1 MQFRGE
7 KQTWYHDDFSSRLNL
22 FIFTL
27 VTPELLE
34 KLFFYNLTF
43 TSTLKSIKSI
53 YNNIKDSIIWKVNNL
68 Y

>member
-34 KLFFYNLTF
+34 KLNKAT
-43 TSTLKSIKSI
+43 
-53 YNNIKDSIIWKVNNL
+53 
-68 Y
+68 